1 MFEYTFVVFFVVL
14 TVGLA
19 NPIQGDVSAGPQR
32 CCLPEQFSSTLTT
45 TVSLRE
51 NDGTVLL
58 THVSHSV

>member
-1 MFEYTFVVFFVVL
+1 MIYFEFAVL
-14 TVGLA
+14 FGVLAIGLA
-19 NPIQGDVSAGPQR
+19 NPMEGDVSAGPQR